1 MDHEQYIQAVLLG
14 QVLTRAISMRVEPFS
29 GNALYYPRRTG
40 TMEQYKTVK
49 EVCALTGLTGKHYVD
64 EGTECLSALSGP
76 RSHGAHHSVRCF
88 FFCLMRTIDVLPS
101 NAAFYFK

>member
-14 QVLTRAISMRVEPFS
+14 RVLTRAIMRVEPFS

-49 EVCALTGLTGKHYVD
+49 EVCALIGKRRNTFIY
-64 EGTECLSALSGP
+64 
-76 RSHGAHHSVRCF
+76 SHSQHNTA
-88 FFCLMRTIDVLPS
+88 
-101 NAAFYFK
+101 

>member
-14 QVLTRAISMRVEPFS
+14 RVLTRAIMGVEPFS

-49 EVCALTGLTGKHYVD
+49 EVYALCARKGYAASVSQLTLAT
-64 EGTECLSALSGP
+64 
-76 RSHGAHHSVRCF
+76 
-88 FFCLMRTIDVLPS
+88 
-101 NAAFYFK
+101 AAQYFQL

>member
-1 MDHEQYIQAVLLG
+1 
-14 QVLTRAISMRVEPFS
+14 
-29 GNALYYPRRTG
+29 
-40 TMEQYKTVK
+40 MEQYKTVK
-49 EVCALTGLTGKHYVD
+49 EVCAFTGLTGKHYVD

-76 RSHGAHHSVRCF
+76 RSPGAHHSVRCF

>member
-1 MDHEQYIQAVLLG
+1 MNPEQYIQAVLLG

-49 EVCALTGLTGKHYVD
+49 EVCALTGIRRVYTFVTHANVLK
-64 EGTECLSALSGP
+64 TEKS
-76 RSHGAHHSVRCF
+76 
-88 FFCLMRTIDVLPS
+88 
-101 NAAFYFK
+101 

>member
-1 MDHEQYIQAVLLG
+1 
-14 QVLTRAISMRVEPFS
+14 
-29 GNALYYPRRTG
+29 
-40 TMEQYKTVK
+40 MEQYKTVK

-64 EGTECLSALSGP
+64 KETECLPALSGP
-76 RSHGAHHSVRCF
+76 RSHGVHHSVRCF